1 MGLKVIRFLRHHFII
16 AIQFLIIFS
25 TKGVGGARK
34 SGGRYTAMAK
44 KMDLGAL
51 RQQILELQI
60 DKELKHDLLEVINE
74 KKHYG
79 LVWEESSEAAWDD
92 MQDQLPVFVEDATK
106 RLDSAPEGSPNH
118 VLIEGDNLNALAALT
133 YAYAGKIDVIY
144 IDPPYNTGNK
154 DFIYNDSF
162 VDKDDSFRHSKW
174 LSFMNRRLKIA
185 KKLLSEKGVIF
196 ISIDDNEQAALK
208 LLCDEIFGERNFVA
222 KFDWRKKTGAN
233 DAKDIA
239 VITESILLYSFFKP
253 VTIEAGIW
261 NRDEESRNQKDS
273 NYRMSLKVCV
283 ENIIWILLT
292 EEGFNI
298 LIL

>member
-1 MGLKVIRFLRHHFII
+1 
-16 AIQFLIIFS
+16 
-25 TKGVGGARK
+25 
-34 SGGRYTAMAK
+34 MAK

-79 LVWEESSEAAWDD
+79 LVWEDSSEAAWDD
-92 MQDQLPVFVEDATK
+92 MQDQLPVFVEDESK

-133 YAYAGKIDVIY
+133 YAYAGEIDVIY

-174 LSFMNRRLKIA
+174 LSFMDRRLRIA

>member
-1 MGLKVIRFLRHHFII
+1 MRLKVIRFLRHHFII

-34 SGGRYTAMAK
+34 RGGMYTVMAK
-44 KMDLGAL
+44 KIDLGAL

-261 NRDEESRNQKDS
+261 NRDEESRNQKRFKLSDEVGS
-273 NYRMSLKVCV
+273 VR
-283 ENIIWILLT
+283 
-292 EEGFNI
+292 G
-298 LIL
+298 

>member
-1 MGLKVIRFLRHHFII
+1 
-16 AIQFLIIFS
+16 
-25 TKGVGGARK
+25 
-34 SGGRYTAMAK
+34 MAK
-44 KMDLGAL
+44 KIDLGAL

-118 VLIEGDNLNALAALT
+118 ALIEGDNLNALAALT

-162 VDKDDSFRHSKW
+162 VDKEDGYRHSKW
-174 LSFMNRRLKIA
+174 TSFMNRRLKIA
-185 KKLLSEKGVIF
+185 KQLLSEKGVIF
-196 ISIDDNEQAALK
+196 ISIDEHEVAPLRLLGDKIFSEKTLLVNGIGLSLQLRQLFQRKSREQ
-208 LLCDEIFGERNFVA
+208 
-222 KFDWRKKTGAN
+222 
-233 DAKDIA
+233 
-239 VITESILLYSFFKP
+239 
-253 VTIEAGIW
+253 
-261 NRDEESRNQKDS
+261 
-273 NYRMSLKVCV
+273 
-283 ENIIWILLT
+283 
-292 EEGFNI
+292 
-298 LIL
+298 